1 MKMDEKSAHNVIDDD
16 VCAFLPLDLISTSYT
31 SSYHFS
37 SYLHIIFSKAVG
49 ALRYSSSF
57 SIQNAKCIFDVV
69 PPFHVLCDGPFLHG
83 QTVAIS
89 KSPYYIWKRYNK
101 TWRLLVYCGD
111 MRLKGKKARYLLEPL
126 LYLTNVKDMVKS
138 DSYLYIWLW
147 DEFEWCAK
155 KMLWGKFFFNKFLR
169 THQLGLP

>member
-1 MKMDEKSAHNVIDDD
+1 MKPHPFIKLRRGPRLFLDITVVFPGKIISVTQNMKMDEKSAHNVIDDD
-16 VCAFLPLDLISTSYT
+16 VCAFLPYNLISTPYT

-69 PPFHVLCDGPFLHG
+69 HPFHVLWDGPFLHG

-101 TWRLLVYCGD
+101 T
-111 MRLKGKKARYLLEPL
+111 
-126 LYLTNVKDMVKS
+126 
-138 DSYLYIWLW
+138 
-147 DEFEWCAK
+147 
-155 KMLWGKFFFNKFLR
+155 
-169 THQLGLP
+169 